1 MNLKKNYK
9 LKVNSISKV
18 EELLQELYNE
28 TNRMVNEIQEQMNKL
43 SSSVSLNQEPMDAK
57 AKYSKAMNDF
67 LSNKEKAISRKLD
80 IAKLMSEIIKFNGN
94 MKAVVQESELNWD
107 SFKDTLID
115 SNSDKTDSDKE
126 EKSTYRLR
134 QMPPGFKNTK
144 K

>member
-1 MNLKKNYK
+1 MTLKKNYRLK
-9 LKVNSISKV
+9 LNSIEKI

-28 TNRMVNEIQEQMNKL
+28 TNKMVNEIQEQMNKL

-67 LSNKEKAISRKLD
+67 LTNKEKAISRKLD

-94 MKAVVQESELNWD
+94 VKAVIQESELNWD
-107 SFKDTLID
+107 NFKDTLVD
-115 SNSDKTDSDKE
+115 TEGESNTENE
-126 EKSTYRLR
+126 EAKYEFNR
-134 QMPPGFKNTK
+134 K

>member
-1 MNLKKNYK
+1 MTLKKNYRLK
-9 LKVNSISKV
+9 LNSIEKI

-28 TNRMVNEIQEQMNKL
+28 TNKMVNEIQEQMNKL

-67 LSNKEKAISRKLD
+67 LTNKEKAISRKLD

-94 MKAVVQESELNWD
+94 VKAVIQESELNWD
-107 SFKDTLID
+107 NFKDTLVD
-115 SNSDKTDSDKE
+115 TDGESNTENGEVKYE
-126 EKSTYRLR
+126 FNR
-134 QMPPGFKNTK
+134 K

>member
-9 LKVNSISKV
+9 LKLNSIEKI

-28 TNRMVNEIQEQMNKL
+28 TNKMVNEVQEQMNKL

-94 MKAVVQESELNWD
+94 VKAVIQESDLNWD
-107 SFKDTLID
+107 SFKDTLVD
-115 SNSDKTDSDKE
+115 SEDGQKCSDKANE
-126 EKSTYRLR
+126 YE
-134 QMPPGFKNTK
+134 FKRK
-144 K
+144 

>member
-1 MNLKKNYK
+1 MKLKRDYK
-9 LKVNSISKV
+9 LKLNSIEKI

-28 TNRMVNEIQEQMNKL
+28 TNKMVNEIQEQMNKL

-94 MKAVVQESELNWD
+94 MKAVIQESDMDWD
-107 SFKDTLID
+107 SFKDTLYE
-115 SNSDKTDSDKE
+115 SEENNTKTDESGQYELKLG
-126 EKSTYRLR
+126 K
-134 QMPPGFKNTK
+134 
-144 K
+144 

>member
-1 MNLKKNYK
+1 MKLKKNYNLK
-9 LKVNSISKV
+9 LNSIEKV

-28 TNRMVNEIQEQMNKL
+28 TNKMVNEIQEQMNKL

-80 IAKLMSEIIKFNGN
+80 IAKLMSEILKFNGN
-94 MKAVVQESELNWD
+94 MKAVMQESDLNWEE
-107 SFKDTLID
+107 FKDTLYE
-115 SNSDKTDSDKE
+115 TD
-126 EKSTYRLR
+126 
-134 QMPPGFKNTK
+134 NTPQQKDESEAYELKIGK